1 MSPWGLPVSNGRNGD
16 VLLGLSV
23 GLVSVLL
30 YCIWKVSAVMGLA
43 PQTVVAVVFRLSFP
57 ALLFVGSA
65 YAGRWYE
72 PVRLGNAWPFVLAAF
87 WWAIW
92 PALDDFGGR
101 FAFGPPVS
109 WWASDGVQW
118 SVLGLIVLGGFGW
131 VWWRSRR

>member
-1 MSPWGLPVSNGRNGD
+1 M
-16 VLLGLSV
+16 LLGLSV
-23 GLVSVLL
+23 VALPALVLGL
-30 YCIWKVSAVMGLA
+30 WKVSVFMGLA
-43 PQTVVAVVFRLSFP
+43 PQTVAAVFFRLLFSG
-57 ALLFVGSA
+57 LLFVGSI

-72 PVRLGNAWPFVLAAF
+72 PMRLGNAWPFVLAAV

-92 PALDDFGGR
+92 PALDDWGGKLRFGGR

-131 VWWRSRR
+131 VWWRVRR